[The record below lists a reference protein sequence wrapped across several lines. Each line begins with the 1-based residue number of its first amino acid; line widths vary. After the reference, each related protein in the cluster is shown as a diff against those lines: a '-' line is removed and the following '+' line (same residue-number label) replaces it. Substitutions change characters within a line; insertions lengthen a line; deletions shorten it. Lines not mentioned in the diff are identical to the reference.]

1 MKNYTVSFNHY
12 ELGIIEVIIQAEN
25 IQQARQILSDKGIKY
40 YTFVDSIY
48 KKEEVL
54 LKASISNLK
63 EYEDLIAQLKET
75 LDNVNKFE
83 LKLLIEEPKKE
94 I

>member
-12 ELGIIEVIIQAEN
+12 ELGIIQVIVQAEN
-25 IQQARQILSDKGIKY
+25 IEQARQILSDKGIKD
-40 YTFVDSIY
+40 YTFVDNIY
-48 KKEEVL
+48 KKEEV

-75 LDNVNKFE
+75 LDKVNKFA
-83 LKLLIEEPKKE
+83 LKVVVE
-94 I
+94 